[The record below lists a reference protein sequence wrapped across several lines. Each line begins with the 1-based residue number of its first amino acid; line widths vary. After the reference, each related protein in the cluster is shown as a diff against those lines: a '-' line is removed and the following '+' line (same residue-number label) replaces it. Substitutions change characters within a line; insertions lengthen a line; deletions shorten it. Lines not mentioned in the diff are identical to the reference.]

1 MGYRVQAVE
10 KVRAY
15 DRNYY
20 KYYPERWYIDYTKRE
35 AMSLYRNEMG
45 LKYKRVEMRVENSP
59 CM

>member
-20 KYYPERWYIDYTKRE
+20 KYYPERWYIDYNKRD
-35 AMSLYRNEMG
+35 AVRDYRETYG
-45 LKYKRVEMRVENSP
+45 LKYKRVEIRVMRSTV
-59 CM
+59 M